1 VEWSFGGHRWHF
13 EPGALPRLMGIVN
26 VTPDSF
32 SDGGRHVEQD
42 AAVAHAHALA
52 DSGANLLDVGGESTR
67 PGAAP
72 VSVEV
77 ERARVLPVVERLARG
92 GVPLSIDTSKAAVA
106 EAALVAGAVI
116 VNDVTALGDPRMA
129 EVVARQ
135 GAGLILMHMRGTPR
149 TMQQGDLSSADIV
162 GEVRD
167 SLAERLAYAVGA
179 GVPREA
185 IVLDPGIGFGKTVT
199 QNIALLAGLRRL
211 ATLGRPLLVG
221 LSRKSFLGVLT
232 ERTVEQRE
240 AGTTAAHALATV
252 EGAHLL
258 RVHDVAA
265 ARDAVRVAAAF
276 IAARGTAP

>member
-1 VEWSFGGHRWHF
+1 MEWSFGGHRWHF

-92 GVPLSIDTSKAAVA
+92 GVPISIDTSKAAVA

>member
-1 VEWSFGGHRWHF
+1 MEWSFGGHRWHF

-92 GVPLSIDTSKAAVA
+92 GVPISIDTSKAAVA

-199 QNIALLAGLRRL
+199 QNIALLAGLRCL